1 MDINTTHLALSG
13 AAVGGVVPFLVGI
26 VIVGGLI
33 WAVWWGRR
41 TRSRQPAPPRP
52 EEQPQLPDSGPVGEV
67 RERREPAE
75 VPQGRHRLT
84 PHRLRGHGS
93 GSTRRAANQEPP
105 TWDENSSG
113 GFGSG
118 GPGRT

>member
-1 MDINTTHLALSG
+1 MDFIATPLAVSG
-13 AAVGGVVPFLVGI
+13 SAVGGIVPFLVG
-26 VIVGGLI
+26 VVLVGGLI

-41 TRSRQPAPPRP
+41 LRSRESAPPRP
-52 EEQPQLPDSGPVGEV
+52 EEQPRLPDSGPVGEV
-67 RERREPAE
+67 RERREPSE
-75 VPQGRHRLT
+75 VPRSGNRLN
-84 PHRLRGHGS
+84 PNQVRAEGNSSSH
-93 GSTRRAANQEPP
+93 RAADQEAP